1 MSSNS
6 FPSLPAPLT
15 TSPSLLP
22 SNILARLHIFSI
34 ITRAPSIS
42 LISRRPL
49 VSAALFAFGA
59 YSTSNFEISDS
70 EQLACRQIKLTRV
83 TPFVRRATSLSPI
96 L

>member
-42 LISRRPL
+42 LISRRQRGPL
-49 VSAALFAFGA
+49 CIRRLF
-59 YSTSNFEISDS
+59 DQ
-70 EQLACRQIKLTRV
+70 QLRD
-83 TPFVRRATSLSPI
+83 
-96 L
+96 